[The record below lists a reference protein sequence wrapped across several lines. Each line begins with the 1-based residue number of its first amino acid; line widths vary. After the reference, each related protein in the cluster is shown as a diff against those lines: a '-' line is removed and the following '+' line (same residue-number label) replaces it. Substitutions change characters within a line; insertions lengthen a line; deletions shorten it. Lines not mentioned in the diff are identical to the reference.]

1 MLNNGFKISYY
12 ISILLI
18 LVLVVALGFTHNNN
32 SNPKTVYNVYLD
44 GDIIGTI
51 EDKNSFEEYINKK
64 ENTIKRKYGV
74 NKVYMPNGVVIKKVI
89 TYDNNIESNEKIYNK
104 LTKVKQFTIKGT
116 VITINS
122 KDKKRKPKKIY
133 TLSKKIF
140 DDALESLVKSFVDKD
155 DYNNYMNNSQ
165 KKITDTGNIIKN
177 IDIDEKITYK
187 NSYISIDEDI
197 YTKSSTLAKYMLYGT
212 TKKQNTYIVQDGDTI
227 ETVANTNKLSI
238 QEFMLANSQFNS
250 ENTLLYTGQEVNVG
264 LIAPIVNV
272 VVEVNDVS
280 DEERNFG
287 VDIKYDENELQGT
300 EYVSQEGEKG
310 LYRVSREYQYINGQ
324 LSDTVTLSS
333 TELKPT
339 INKVIVKGDKEIPNV
354 ADLSYWAW
362 PTDNP
367 YTITTYFGYRWGSM
381 HAAVDIYGPGYGSSI
396 YAANNGT
403 VVAAVG
409 GCTAGNSSCN
419 GRRGNYILINH
430 NNANY
435 YTYYMHL
442 STILVKEGQT
452 VSRGQKIA
460 TMGNTGE
467 VYPAPSKSS
476 PYSGTHLHFAAS
488 RGNPL
493 SGGKP
498 FDPLT
503 LYK

>member
-122 KDKKRKPKKIY
+122 KDKKSKPKKIY

-264 LIAPIVNV
+264 LIAPIINV

>member
-18 LVLVVALGFTHNNN
+18 LVLVVALGFTHN

-122 KDKKRKPKKIY
+122 KDKKSKPKKIY

>member
-122 KDKKRKPKKIY
+122 KDKKSKPKKIY

>member
-122 KDKKRKPKKIY
+122 KDKKSKPKKIY

-264 LIAPIVNV
+264 LIAPIINV

-300 EYVSQEGEKG
+300 EYVSQEGDKG

-476 PYSGTHLHFAAS
+476 PYSGTHLHFAAL